1 MNSKQTSTGETKA
14 AAAKADFLKYSFQ
27 DLSLG
32 IFQGWCDKA
41 THARLIIEGQT
52 LTDDLKVNAL
62 YKGQTEVEDGAC
74 AFRYTLDA
82 STLKSYWFKKSV
94 LAGEVVF
101 FNEQTQIVA
110 HTINI
115 DSRKLL
121 NSVKYYN
128 QVPLTDIEQVIL
140 ESQLWDEAYYLQQVP
155 AHEILHESKV
165 IDYIIKSVYTGR
177 SPCEQFN
184 SQYYAAKNPDVI
196 QSNVNPFYHYLTSGE
211 KEGRRPSAYFNPKL
225 YLDYNPDLGNW
236 DLSLLAHLVL
246 TGLNEGRVHNE
257 FIKIQHVDA
266 AIDPYLV
273 WRLNNEPIAFSKV
286 VENLQGFKNNPL
298 ISIAVPVCNPPI
310 EFLIRCIE
318 SVRSQSYSH
327 WELCLAD
334 DKSSNAE
341 VRNALK
347 EYSKLDRRIKVKSC
361 CSNGHVS
368 IACNSALELVT
379 GEWVALL
386 DHNDEL
392 HEHALYYL
400 VNVLNE
406 QPQTQFIYSDED
418 KITEDGQRFEPHF
431 KSDWNLDLLWS
442 QNYISHLS
450 VYRANIVKQIG
461 GFREWF
467 EGSKDYDLLLR
478 YSREID
484 HSHIA
489 HIPKV
494 LYHWRV
500 IEGSTAMAEDGK
512 TYTSDAG
519 IKALEDHFKEL
530 GQSVSIEQ
538 GKHANIYKVNW
549 DITDKPLVSLIIP
562 TYNGHDITKQTID
575 SILGKTIYQNYE
587 IILVDNNSDDSD
599 ALVYFDEIGAHP
611 KVTLLKY
618 PFPFNYSAINNFAVN
633 YAKGS
638 IVGLINNDIEVI
650 SPEWLTEMVSHANRD
665 DIGCV
670 GAMLYYSNDTVQH
683 AGIVIGM
690 GGVAGHT
697 HKHASCGDNGYQN
710 GLQVVQNTSAV
721 TGACLLVK
729 KSIFDTLGGLNEV
742 DLKVA
747 YNDVDF
753 CLRVQELG
761 YRNLWTPFAEL
772 YHHESASRGSDDT
785 PANKERFLKEVEYM
799 RKTWG
804 TDTYK
809 DPYYSVN
816 LTLES
821 DDMSIR
827 V

>member
-1 MNSKQTSTGETKA
+1 MNSKLKSTCDSETVPA
-14 AAAKADFLKYSFQ
+14 QADPLKYSFQ

-41 THARLIIEGQT
+41 THARLIVEGRI
-52 LTDDLKVNAL
+52 LADDLKVNAL
-62 YKGQTEVEDGAC
+62 YKGQTEVEDSAC

-94 LAGEVVF
+94 LSGEVVF

-121 NSVKYYN
+121 NSVKNYN
-128 QVPLTDIEQVIL
+128 QVPLTDIGQVIL

-196 QSNVNPFYHYLTSGE
+196 QSNVNPFYHYLMCGE

-225 YLDYNPDLGNW
+225 YLDYNPDLSNW

-257 FIKIQHVDA
+257 FIKIQQADA
-266 AIDPYLV
+266 AIDPYLA
-273 WRLNNEPIAFSKV
+273 WRLNNEPIPYSEV
-286 VENLQGFKNNPL
+286 VENLQGFKNNPI
-298 ISIAVPVCNPPI
+298 ISIVVPVYNPPI

-318 SVRSQSYSH
+318 SVKSQSYPH

-334 DKSSNAE
+334 DKSPNAE
-341 VRNALK
+341 VRKILK
-347 EYSKLDRRIKVKSC
+347 KYAKLDRRIKVKNRR
-361 CSNGHVS
+361 SNGHIS
-368 IACNSALELVT
+368 AASNSALELVT

-386 DHNDEL
+386 DHDDEL
-392 HEHALYYL
+392 HEHALYHV

-406 QPQTQFIYSDED
+406 QPKTQFIYSDED
-418 KITEDGQRFEPHF
+418 KITEDNQRFEPHF
-431 KSDWNLDLLWS
+431 KSDWNLDLLYS
-442 QNYISHLS
+442 QNYISHLG
-450 VYRANIVKQIG
+450 VYRADIVKQIG
-461 GFREWF
+461 GFREGV
-467 EGSKDYDLLLR
+467 EGSQDYDLLLR

-484 HSHIA
+484 HSHIV

-500 IEGSTAMAEDGK
+500 IDGSTAMAADGK
-512 TYTSDAG
+512 TYTTDAG

-530 GQSVSIEQ
+530 GQSVSVEQ

-549 DITDKPLVSLIIP
+549 DITDEPLVSLIIP
-562 TYNGHDITKQTID
+562 TYNGQDITKQAID

-587 IILVDNNSDDSD
+587 IILVDNNSDDPE
-599 ALVYFDEIGAHP
+599 ALAYFDEIGAHP

-618 PFPFNYSAINNFAVN
+618 PFPFNYSAINNFAVSH
-633 YAKGS
+633 AKGS

-650 SPEWLTEMVSHANRD
+650 NPEWLTEMVSHANRD

-670 GAMLYYSNDTVQH
+670 GAMLYYSNDTIQH
-683 AGIVIGM
+683 AGVILGI
-690 GGVAGHT
+690 GGVAGHS
-697 HKHASCGDNGYQN
+697 HKYFERNVNGYFSR
-710 GLQVVQNTSAV
+710 LKVVQNLSAV
-721 TGACLLVK
+721 TAACLLVRK
-729 KSIFDTLGGLNEV
+729 EIFESVNGLNET
-742 DLKVA
+742 DLKIA
-747 YNDVDF
+747 FNDVDF
-753 CLRVQELG
+753 CLKVQKAG
-761 YRNLWTPFAEL
+761 YRNLWTPYAEL
-772 YHHESASRGSDDT
+772 YHYESISRGAEDN
-785 PANKERFLKEVEYM
+785 PEKVARFNKEVDYMINNWDETLK
-799 RKTWG
+799 
-804 TDTYK
+804 K
-809 DPYYSVN
+809 DLYYNEN
-816 LTLES
+816 LTIEKEDFS
-821 DDMSIR
+821 Y